1 MQLYQRCS
9 QLSINFHPTDSS
21 DYRLGETMLMFQPG
35 SASSTV
41 CTAITT
47 APDCGEESNETVV
60 VQVVP
65 VAPDTTPGGEQR
77 SLTVNILNNDGK
89 YIS

>member
-1 MQLYQRCS
+1 MRLY
-9 QLSINFHPTDSS
+9 
-21 DYRLGETMLMFQPG
+21 
-35 SASSTV
+35 
-41 CTAITT
+41 
-47 APDCGEESNETVV
+47 VV

-89 YIS
+89 YHRDERKTYT